1 MEMKMAPAATVSVI
15 VHAPLHLLH
24 HLVHEVED
32 ATAQK
37 VTQAVE
43 ETMIPKWMMMTRNDQ
58 EGSKKQRKKRNIS
71 KNNMMRMI

>member
-43 ETMIPKWMMMTRNDQ
+43 ETMIPKWMMMMRNNQ
-58 EGSKKQRKKRNIS
+58 EELKKQRKKGTFP
-71 KNNMMRMI
+71 KTT